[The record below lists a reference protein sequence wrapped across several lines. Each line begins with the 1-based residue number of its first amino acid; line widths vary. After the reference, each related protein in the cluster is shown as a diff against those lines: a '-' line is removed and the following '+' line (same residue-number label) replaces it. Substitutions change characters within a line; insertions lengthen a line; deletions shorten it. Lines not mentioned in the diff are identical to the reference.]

1 MEPET
6 IILTGARGRLSSVLA
21 HGLGENVVS
30 VSRTGGGSCILYEDL
45 FQSGLLARSG
55 VLLHCAWSSVPATA
69 ENHPESTWT
78 EDLPL
83 MAKLLAEIAR
93 VPAKSRPL
101 FVFFSSGGAIYGER
115 RTPAVETDEPA
126 PHGWYGVGKLA
137 GERLLRSFAEQSGIE
152 TCTLRISNPYGFC
165 FTPEKPQGIVGAA
178 LHAVKTGRPMKL
190 LGTGVSRKDFLH
202 ADDLTSAIQAVIQ
215 KRPTGCFNICS
226 GRSIA
231 IAEMLAIIESAIGRN
246 IPVVPAPV
254 AGWDV
259 QSSLLSREKF
269 ESATGWIPR
278 WSLDEGVASVAT
290 AAMSEGWPAD
300 GNLT

>member
-6 IILTGARGRLSSVLA
+6 IILTGARGRLASVLA
-21 HGLGENVVS
+21 QELGGNVVS

-45 FQSGLLARSG
+45 FQSGLLAQSG

-69 ENHPESTWT
+69 ESHPESAWT

-83 MAKLLAEIAR
+83 MAKLLAEMAK

-137 GERLLRSFAEQSGIE
+137 GERLVHSFAARAGIE

-178 LHAVKTGRPMKL
+178 LHAMKSGRPMNL
-190 LGTGVSRKDFLH
+190 LGAGTSKKDFLH
-202 ADDLTSAIQAVIQ
+202 MEDLTSAIRAVVE

-231 IAEMLAIIESAIGRN
+231 IMEMLAIIETAIGRN
-246 IPVVPAPV
+246 VPVVPVPA

-278 WSLDEGVASVAT
+278 WNLDAGVASVVS
-290 AAMSEGWPAD
+290 AAMR
-300 GNLT
+300 

>member
-1 MEPET
+1 METET

-30 VSRTGGGSCILYEDL
+30 VSRTGGGNCILYEDL
-45 FQSGLLARSG
+45 FRSGLFARSG

-83 MAKLLAEIAR
+83 MAKLLAELAR

-101 FVFFSSGGAIYGER
+101 FVFFSSGGALYGER
-115 RTPAVETDEPA
+115 QTPAVETDAPA

-137 GERLLRSFAEQSGIE
+137 AERLLHSFVERSGIE
-152 TCTLRISNPYGFC
+152 ACTLRISNPYGFS

-178 LHAVKTGRPMKL
+178 LHAVKTGHPMNL
-190 LGTGVSRKDFLH
+190 LGGGASKKDFLH
-202 ADDLTSAIQAVIQ
+202 VDDLASAVRTVIE
-215 KRPTGCFNICS
+215 KRPKGCFNICS

-231 IAEMLAIIESAIGRN
+231 IVEMLAIIENAIGRTV
-246 IPVVPAPV
+246 PVVPVPAV
-254 AGWDV
+254 GWDV
-259 QSSLLSREKF
+259 QSSMLSRQKF
-269 ESATGWIPR
+269 ESTTGWAPR
-278 WSLDEGVASVAT
+278 WSLDEGVASVAS
-290 AAMSEGWPAD
+290 AAMQAR
-300 GNLT
+300 

>member
-1 MEPET
+1 METET

-30 VSRTGGGSCILYEDL
+30 VSRTGGGNCIIYED
-45 FQSGLLARSG
+45 FFRSGLLARSG

-69 ENHPESTWT
+69 ESHPESTWT

-83 MAKLLAEIAR
+83 MAKLLAELAR

-101 FVFFSSGGAIYGER
+101 FVFFSSGGALYGER
-115 RTPAVETDEPA
+115 QTPAVETDSPA

-137 GERLLRSFAEQSGIE
+137 AERLLHSFVERSGIE
-152 TCTLRISNPYGFC
+152 ACTLRISNPYGFS

-178 LHAVKTGRPMKL
+178 LHAAKTGHPMNL
-190 LGTGVSRKDFLH
+190 LGGGASKKDFLH
-202 ADDLTSAIQAVIQ
+202 VDDLASAVRTVIE

-231 IAEMLAIIESAIGRN
+231 IMEMLAIIENAIGRTV
-246 IPVVPAPV
+246 PVVPVPAV
-254 AGWDV
+254 GWDV
-259 QSSLLSREKF
+259 QSSMLSRQKF
-269 ESATGWIPR
+269 ESTTGWAPR
-278 WSLDEGVASVAT
+278 WSLDEGVASVAS
-290 AAMSEGWPAD
+290 AAMQAR
-300 GNLT
+300 